1 MIWRCIIDS
10 RDVQM
15 KPDCVTAQR
24 NSTTTT
30 TTNNN
35 NNDMVAST
43 RKNKTTTDGS
53 SSPSK
58 QKPTPVEAEQDSS
71 DNESNQGEDEDKTV
85 PVQVNNACA
94 TELKNALDDTLKSYL
109 TSKVGY
115 NQNYLCDDVKLGLG
129 WTSNIIAAGISLAG
143 WHFGWEKL
151 RVILLIALEL
161 EKKKVFVG
169 SKPSKMNG
177 ATADKVTISTEV
189 KPFDPI
195 YQIELEYETFKK
207 AGGQSKKYQVALKPH
222 FKEFFDVD
230 GVLDEPRW
238 NKFIDNALKTAIS
251 KT

>member
-1 MIWRCIIDS
+1 
-10 RDVQM
+10 
-15 KPDCVTAQR
+15 
-24 NSTTTT
+24 
-30 TTNNN
+30 
-35 NNDMVAST
+35 MVAST

-143 WHFGWEKL
+143 WHFGWEKTQGYTAYCVGAYMVL
-151 RVILLIALEL
+151 SFALTVFCSTV

>member
-1 MIWRCIIDS
+1 
-10 RDVQM
+10 
-15 KPDCVTAQR
+15 
-24 NSTTTT
+24 
-30 TTNNN
+30 
-35 NNDMVAST
+35 MVAST

-143 WHFGWEKL
+143 WHFGWEKTQGYTAYCVGAYMVL
-151 RVILLIALEL
+151 SFALTVFCSTV

-169 SKPSKMNG
+169 TSQARRMG
-177 ATADKVTISTEV
+177 DKVTISTEV
-189 KPFDPI
+189 KPVRNFQEKWRPI
-195 YQIELEYETFKK
+195 
-207 AGGQSKKYQVALKPH
+207 KKYRVALKPH